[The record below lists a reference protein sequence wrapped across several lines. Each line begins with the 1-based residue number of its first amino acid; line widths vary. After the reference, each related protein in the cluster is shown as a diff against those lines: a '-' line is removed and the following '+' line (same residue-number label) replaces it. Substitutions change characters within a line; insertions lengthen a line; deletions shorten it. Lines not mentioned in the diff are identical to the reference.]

1 MAKTKTERIA
11 EIQTQIAQLEKRQ
24 KELEQAQ
31 KVQERKDRTKR
42 LCKRAGLLESL
53 LPDTIPLTDEHFKAF
68 LEKTMLTD
76 FARRILAD
84 YQKLNTANAAPE
96 AADTVQSGGK
106 AGGADE
112 GNGARHGLTP

>member
-42 LCKRAGLLESL
+42 LCKRVGLLESL
-53 LPDTIPLTDEHFKAF
+53 LPDTITLTDVHFKVF
-68 LEKTMLTD
+68 LEKPCL
-76 FARRILAD
+76 RIFRKYLRN
-84 YQKLNTANAAPE
+84 KFRFL
-96 AADTVQSGGK
+96 V
-106 AGGADE
+106 
-112 GNGARHGLTP
+112 LFV

>member
-24 KELEQAQ
+24 KELERAQ

-84 YQKLNTANAAPE
+84 YTKLNATTAAPE
-96 AADTVQSGGK
+96 PADTAQGGGK
-106 AGGADE
+106 AI
-112 GNGARHGLTP
+112 ARTRGTAQGTG